1 MENYNMELN
10 ILDWIGYL
18 ASGIIALSMTMNSI
32 VKFRWI
38 NLVGAGGFAIYGLLI
53 GAYPVLFL
61 NGFVFFVDVY
71 YLRRIYTKKQLFD
84 ILEVRGDNKY
94 LLKFLDYH
102 KDEIQKFFPG
112 FEYKPEINTV
122 SFFVMRNMIVS
133 GLFLAHRKGANV
145 LNVGLDYV
153 IPEYRDYK
161 NGKYVYHRLKNR
173 FIQDG
178 YQKIVAKSSNSKH
191 RQYLKKLGFRE
202 HGDDIF
208 LKEL

>member
-1 MENYNMELN
+1 MELS
-10 ILDWIGYL
+10 ILEWVGYA

-38 NLVGAGGFAIYGLLI
+38 NLIGAGGFAIYGLLI
-53 GAYPVLFL
+53 GALPVLFL
-61 NGFVFFVDVY
+61 NGFIFFVDVY

-94 LLKFLDYH
+94 LLKFLDFH

-112 FEYKPEINTV
+112 FEYKPEKNTL

-133 GLFLAHRKGANV
+133 GLFLAHRTEENV

-161 NGKYVYHRLKNR
+161 NGKYVYHRLKDR
-173 FIQDG
+173 FKKDG
-178 YQKIVAKSSNSKH
+178 YQKIIARSCTTKH
-191 RQYLKKLGFRE
+191 QNYLRKLGFQERE
-202 HGDDIF
+202 KCIF